1 LKAVREHVSAR
12 RVLITGVGARTAYEG
27 GAAGLFKGLVGGLT
41 GLGVARSF
49 DTLPLDVAYVGEVTD
64 NIEQGLRGDRK
75 SALALSA
82 AIEALEMAGLID
94 QGALVGGIWLGTG
107 LSSVTPE
114 ELIEDVFPN
123 IVDGE
128 LVRDLINNDVANNR
142 LAPLVHLPE
151 LTCEMIAERIGCLGG
166 CYTSFSACA
175 AGAQAIAEAFRAVRR
190 GDVDV
195 AVCGGHDSMVH
206 PLGMLSFAQ
215 LGALSSGC
223 SRPFDS
229 RRDGFVLGE
238 GAGVLVI
245 ESEASAAKRGV
256 TPIAEI
262 VGAGGSID
270 AFQPTAPH
278 PEGAGA
284 TAAMKRALDD
294 AGVVASDVDHIN
306 AHGTG
311 TPVGDRAEAQAIAG
325 LFGSE
330 VGVSSIKGAVG
341 HCIASAGAV
350 EAVAMSL
357 GIRDGYTFGT
367 IGCEQPE
374 DWPISIQLRAKQDYP
389 SLVLSN
395 SMGFGGQ
402 NCSLL
407 FSSVHRG
414 S

>member
-1 LKAVREHVSAR
+1 VSDR
-12 RVLITGVGARTAYEG
+12 RVLITGVGARTAYDG
-27 GAAGLFKGLVGGLT
+27 GAEGLFKGLISGKTAL
-41 GLGVARSF
+41 AKANSF
-49 DTLPLDVAYVGEVTD
+49 DTSPLDVSYVGEVS
-64 NIEQGLRGDRK
+64 EQLNVGLRGDRK

-82 AIEALEMAGLID
+82 TNDALDSASLKG
-94 QGALVGGIWLGTG
+94 QGHLVGGLWLGTG

-114 ELIEDVFPN
+114 ELREDVFPN
-123 IVDGE
+123 IINGE
-128 LVRDLINNDVANNR
+128 LVRDQIYRDVANDR

-151 LTCEMIAERIGCLGG
+151 LTSELIANKIGCTGIN
-166 CYTSFSACA
+166 YTSFSACA

-190 GDVDV
+190 GDVDI
-195 AVCGGHDSMVH
+195 AVCGGHDAMIH
-206 PLGMLSFAQ
+206 PLGMLSFVQ
-215 LGALSSGC
+215 LGALASGI
-223 SRPFDS
+223 SMPFDK

-238 GAGVLVI
+238 GAGILVL
-245 ESEASAAKRGV
+245 ESEKSAAARRVK
-256 TPIAEI
+256 PIAEI

-284 TAAMKRALDD
+284 TAAMMRALSD
-294 AGVVASDVDHIN
+294 AGVDASEVNHVN

-311 TPVGDRAEAQAIAG
+311 TPVGDKAEAKAIGG
-325 LFGSE
+325 LFGDK

-350 EAVAMSL
+350 EAVAMAL
-357 GIRDGYTFGT
+357 AIREGFTFGT

-374 DWPISIQLRAKQDYP
+374 DWPISIQLRSKQDYP
-389 SLVLSN
+389 SLILSN

-407 FSSVHRG
+407 FSSVRRG